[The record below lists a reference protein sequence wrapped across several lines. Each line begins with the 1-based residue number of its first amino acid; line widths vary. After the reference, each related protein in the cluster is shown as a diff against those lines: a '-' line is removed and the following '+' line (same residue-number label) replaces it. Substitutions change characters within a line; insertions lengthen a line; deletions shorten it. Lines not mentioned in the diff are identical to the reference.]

1 MLIVLKCP
9 RRSMD
14 RIWVCGTHDAGSI
27 PAEGTNKKK
36 THSHSRVAGCFLL
49 AVFETGVK
57 STTETFL
64 ISPPHCK
71 HHYSARLYI
80 FL

>member
-1 MLIVLKCP
+1 
-9 RRSMD
+9 
-14 RIWVCGTHDAGSI
+14 
-27 PAEGTNKKK
+27 
-36 THSHSRVAGCFLL
+36 L
-49 AVFETGVK
+49 AVFETCVK